1 MPDPSAFA
9 AFALA
14 VLVVEL
20 TPGPNMAWLAVL
32 SAGEGRRAG
41 LAAVAGVALG
51 LLAIGAA
58 AALGLSALIAGS
70 PLLYDGLR
78 WAGSLFLLYLA
89 VEGWREAGE
98 SSPARIETGNLR
110 HFSRGFVINAL
121 NPKAGLFF
129 VAVLPEFI
137 DHTASIAPQATALT
151 ALSVAIATGVHLAIV
166 ALAGS
171 AQAFLQDPARNRLAR
186 RCLAVLLAGIAVW
199 LFLSTAR

>member
-1 MPDPSAFA
+1 MPDLTALA
-9 AFALA
+9 AFSLA
-14 VLVVEL
+14 VLVIEL

-32 SAGEGRRAG
+32 SASEGRRAG
-41 LAAVAGVALG
+41 LMAVAGVALG

-70 PLLYDGLR
+70 PVLYDGLR

-89 VEGWREAGE
+89 FEGWREAGE
-98 SSPARIETGNLR
+98 SSPARIEEGNLR

-121 NPKAGLFF
+121 NPKAGLFY

-137 DHTASIAPQATALT
+137 DHTAPVAPQAAALT
-151 ALSVAIATGVHLAIV
+151 ALSVAIATGVHLVIV

-171 AQAFLQDPARNRLAR
+171 AQAFLNDPVRNRIAR
-186 RCLAVLLAGIAVW
+186 RVLAVLLAGIAVW